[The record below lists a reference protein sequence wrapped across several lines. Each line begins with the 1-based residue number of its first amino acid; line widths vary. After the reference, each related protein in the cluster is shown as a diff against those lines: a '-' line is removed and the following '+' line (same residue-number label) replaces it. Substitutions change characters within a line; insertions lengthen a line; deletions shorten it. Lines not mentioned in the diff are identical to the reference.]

1 MKQKLDFLLCLIA
14 SLTFYEDEETI
25 IDFSQ
30 AYRLDNFLAGNNNLK
45 YLGKMPNL
53 GKAYRYDV
61 SLDISMIHYE
71 NDDAYA
77 DLSGLAPNPS
87 PNHYT
92 RTVKIHKSLYNH
104 LLYIEPK
111 TIAQVK
117 NYGWTFDIVE
127 N

>member
-1 MKQKLDFLLCLIA
+1 
-14 SLTFYEDEETI
+14 
-25 IDFSQ
+25 
-30 AYRLDNFLAGNNNLK
+30 
-45 YLGKMPNL
+45 MPNL
-53 GKAYRYDV
+53 GKAYKYDV

-87 PNHYT
+87 PNHYI
-92 RTVKIHKSLYNH
+92 RTVKIHRSLYNH
-104 LLYIEPK
+104 LLDIEPK